1 MDVLSYFKITDDM
14 NSLVRDALR
23 LRPDMKGQENQARAM
38 GAKIAE
44 YRSDYFPTVNAVA
57 GYSALGT
64 GLPAANNFNV
74 GIEIV
79 WPIFNSFLTSDQ
91 VAETQLHRKAID
103 AEIEELRQRIIL
115 QVETAFQNWQ
125 ASVLRIARGEHALAA
140 SRVQLDLAQ
149 KRYFDG
155 HSDILELENAER
167 FYTIDGATYVNALY
181 GFSVAKAAVDRATAR
196 SLPQ

>member
-1 MDVLSYFKITDDM
+1 
-14 NSLVRDALR
+14 
-23 LRPDMKGQENQARAM
+23 M
-38 GAKIAE
+38 GAQIAE
-44 YRSDYFPTVNAVA
+44 YRSDYLPTVNAAA

-79 WPIFNSFLTSDQ
+79 WPIFNSFLTSHQ

-103 AEIEELRQRIIL
+103 AQIEELRQRIIL
-115 QVETAFQNWQ
+115 QVGTAFQNWQ
-125 ASVLRIARGEHALAA
+125 ASVLRIARAEHALAA

-149 KRYFDG
+149 ERYLAG
-155 HSDILELENAER
+155 HSDILELENAES
-167 FYTIDGATYVNALY
+167 FYTIDGATYINALY